1 MTSSTIRRLLPV
13 TSAALEQ
20 EVTRLLRKYAGQ
32 QEKALLIRAQPL
44 GNGFG
49 TMTVAGQR
57 MRVVSCVSPLA
68 VLEQV
73 TEHAESD
80 DDAVLVV
87 LTGAEDSD
95 LGTGLL
101 SRVIRQRVFVVEPWR
116 LIEESFG
123 AQHLDPRLAAESWA
137 GEALVDA
144 MPPGGWPRLAGPL
157 LTRDTALRA
166 LAVRRLGL
174 DRIGVDPENL
184 DASAL
189 LLWSRDL
196 EQVEAFRL
204 LREAERA
211 GLIAWLRECAGGTAD
226 VLFPL
231 VESGHAGDALALGLV
246 CAALWHP
253 QAGSTAQRAQG
264 GVLSYIAMARPG
276 EIKVTDQAV
285 REFAAAAEQLTGW
298 MLADRRDENAGRHA
312 HAVLDRAEELIAQF
326 GAGSAAQHSLLL
338 RSSLDARIEAVAQTL
353 RTSIH
358 DHCAVGKLAQAV
370 AELREHK
377 LADIHAHRVR
387 RAEMAQRLVQ
397 WLATPNPTASG
408 AGAAVQ
414 AQMGEWG
421 WVDRARD
428 DIWAGE
434 ELNRTLQS
442 DYRDLY
448 ALVRDRRRALDEEFA
463 GRLAAS
469 TAAGADPGQILMVE
483 TVLPRV
489 VAPLVTGG
497 NGHRRPVLLLVLDGM
512 STAVATALGEEL
524 RAERWEE
531 YDPVAGADEEP
542 RRRAVVAALPT
553 VTQVSRASLFAARI
567 TTGGPDDE
575 RAAFEKHAFWKGK
588 KARLFHK
595 GGLPGDAGETLGDDL
610 VQALN
615 DDATAVAVVLNTI
628 DDSLDKGRA
637 DVPWR
642 ISDIAGMRTLLDYA
656 RYQGRAVIITSD
668 HGHVL
673 ERGSELRRA
682 DGVRSARHRSAGPP
696 ADAAEV
702 ELAGS
707 RVAAADER
715 IVALWD
721 PHVRYTDKKAGY
733 HGGAS
738 LAEVT
743 IPLLAFLPLGAAAPT
758 GWRALPDQSPSWWSL
773 DAPGPVAPAVQAPA
787 RTKPRK
793 NGKKQD
799 QQERPGLFDVAMASP
814 EVPQAPE
821 TALVAELLDTELFQ
835 AQQRLMP
842 RKVPAAKIEAVLVAL
857 LESGGVLPL
866 PVAAERAGEPVV
878 RAAGFAATLQRI
890 FNLDN
895 YPVLAVVDN
904 GRTLKLDVALLRE
917 QFGLKGR

>member
-1 MTSSTIRRLLPV
+1 MISPAIGRLLPV

-20 EVTRLLRKYAGQ
+20 EVTRLLRKYAGRE
-32 QEKALLIRAQPL
+32 EKALLIRAQPL

-49 TMTVAGQR
+49 TMTVAGR
-57 MRVVSCVSPLA
+57 RIRVVACVSPLA

-87 LTGAEDSD
+87 LTGAEESD
-95 LGTGLL
+95 LGPGLL
-101 SRVIRQRVFVVEPWR
+101 SRVIRHQVFVVEPWR

-123 AQHLDPRLAAESWA
+123 AQHLDPRLAADSWA

-157 LTRDTALRA
+157 LTRDTAMRS
-166 LAVRRLGL
+166 LAARRLGL

-184 DASAL
+184 DAGTL
-189 LLWSRDL
+189 LLWSRDR
-196 EQVEAFRL
+196 EQVEAFRM
-204 LREAERA
+204 LRDAERA
-211 GLIAWLRECAGGTAD
+211 GLVDWLRECAGGTAD

-231 VESGHAGDALALGLV
+231 VESGHALDALALGLV

-253 QAGSTAQRAQG
+253 QAGSASQRAQG

-326 GAGSAAQHSLLL
+326 GAEAAAQHSLLL
-338 RSSLDARIEAVAQTL
+338 RSSLDARIEAVAQSLTV
-353 RTSIH
+353 SIH
-358 DHCAVGKLAQAV
+358 DHHAVGELANAV
-370 AELREHK
+370 ADLREHK
-377 LADIHAHRVR
+377 LADMHAHRVR

-397 WLATPNPTASG
+397 WLATPNATASG
-408 AGAAVQ
+408 VGAAIQ
-414 AQMGEWG
+414 AQIGEWG

-434 ELNRTLQS
+434 EVDRTLQTA
-442 DYRDLY
+442 YRDLY
-448 ALVRDRRRALDEEFA
+448 RLVRDRRRALDEEFA

-469 TAAGADPGQILMVE
+469 TKAGADPGPILTVE
-483 TVLPRV
+483 TVLSRV
-489 VAPLVTGG
+489 VAPVVAGG
-497 NGHRRPVLLLVLDGM
+497 NGHRRPVVLLVLDGM
-512 STAVATALGEEL
+512 STAVATTLGEEL
-524 RAERWEE
+524 RTERWEE
-531 YDPVAGADEEP
+531 YDPVGGPDEEP

-553 VTQVSRASLFAARI
+553 LTQVSRASLFAARI

-575 RAAFEKHAFWKGK
+575 RAAFEKHAFWKGR

-595 GGLPGDAGETLGDDL
+595 GGLPGDAGEALGDDL

-628 DDSLDKGRA
+628 DDSLAKGRA

-642 ISDIAGMRTLLDYA
+642 VSDIAGMQTLLDYA

-682 DGVRSARHRSAGPP
+682 DGVRSARHRSVGKPVDAG
-696 ADAAEV
+696 EV

-707 RVAAADER
+707 RVAAADGR
-715 IVALWD
+715 ILALWD
-721 PHVRYTDKKAGY
+721 PYVRYTDKKAGY

-743 IPLLAFLPLGAAAPT
+743 IPLLAFLPLGASAPT
-758 GWRALPDQSPSWWSL
+758 GWRPLPDQSPSWWSL
-773 DAPGPVAPAVQAPA
+773 DASGPGAPAVQTPA
-787 RTKPRK
+787 RTRSRK
-793 NGKKQD
+793 NVKQD
-799 QQERPGLFDVAMASP
+799 QQERPGLFDVAIASP
-814 EVPQAPE
+814 EAPHAPE
-821 TALVAELLDTELFQ
+821 TALVAELLGTELFQ

-842 RKVPAAKIEAVLVAL
+842 RRVPAAKIEAVLVAL

-904 GRTLKLDVALLRE
+904 GRNLKLDVALLRE